1 MYLSRIR
8 FLAETDRLEMS
19 LFVAVTT
26 NSVSSWA
33 RLPVMVLAST
43 PKTGTVILRGLSFS
57 WMYRLVVC
65 CLLLVV
71 RAWLTN
77 VINFV
82 LSLYPTDNGSIL
94 FSCFGLCS
102 QASTVRESEVR
113 FSLSAARQCIIE
125 DSNNN
130 SVSYKFILQS
140 SVLTILGEAVQ
151 VLNKGVHRFTGVLS
165 SSIGPRLFNDNTAAG
180 CKITIEGCFD
190 FVKGSGCFVYA

>member
-8 FLAETDRLEMS
+8 FPAETDRLEMS

-33 RLPVMVLAST
+33 ILPVMVLVST
-43 PKTGTVILRGLSFS
+43 PKTGTVILGELFFF
-57 WMYRLVVC
+57 WTYRLVVC

-77 VINFV
+77 VINFA
-82 LSLYPTDNGSIL
+82 LSLYPTDYGLIL
-94 FSCFGLCS
+94 FSCFGLS
-102 QASTVRESEVR
+102 ANASSVRESEVR
-113 FSLSAARQCIIE
+113 FSLWAVGQCIIE

-140 SVLTILGEAVQ
+140 SVLTIFGEAV
-151 VLNKGVHRFTGVLS
+151 
-165 SSIGPRLFNDNTAAG
+165 
-180 CKITIEGCFD
+180 
-190 FVKGSGCFVYA
+190 

>member
-26 NSVSSWA
+26 NSDSSWA
-33 RLPVMVLAST
+33 ILPVMVLVST
-43 PKTGTVILRGLSFS
+43 PKTGTVILGELFFF
-57 WMYRLVVC
+57 WTYRLVVC

-82 LSLYPTDNGSIL
+82 LSLYPTDYGSIL
-94 FSCFGLCS
+94 FSCFGLS
-102 QASTVRESEVR
+102 ANASSFCESEVR
-113 FSLSAARQCIIE
+113 FSLWAVGQCIIE

-130 SVSYKFILQS
+130 SVSYKFILKS
-140 SVLTILGEAVQ
+140 SVLTIFGEAV
-151 VLNKGVHRFTGVLS
+151 
-165 SSIGPRLFNDNTAAG
+165 
-180 CKITIEGCFD
+180 
-190 FVKGSGCFVYA
+190 